1 MGDILEVPSPA
12 DFHVHLRQGTMSALV
27 TPHVALGGFKLAYV
41 MPNTKPPITS
51 TEQALAY
58 KKELQAIDPQTEY
71 MMTLYLSPELTPDEI
86 RRAKAAGIAGVKSYP
101 RGVTTNSDSGIE
113 SYEVYYPVF
122 EAMQEVDMVLN
133 LHGEIPSEARTN
145 TCVLNAE
152 PQFLPHLRTLHAAF
166 PRLRIVLEHATTRA
180 AVECVKELG
189 DTVACTI
196 TAHHLALT
204 VDDWAG
210 QSWHFCKPVAKYPD
224 DREAL
229 REENSRK
236 LAATIDENQ
245 RLGKQIVGL
254 REELERIHDGIT
266 ALKEGDKEK
275 VERHQAQ
282 NEWNQKVLGAIEKM
296 QKETKVLTP
305 ETFAQLSES
314 LAHLA
319 AFVELEERKNGF
331 HQTGDDDSRGVG
343 VMRALAMRLLE
354 VSGMEHART
363 EEAVHIKYEHQKPSP
378 QPTQQQSNTQDKKV
392 RHEIPIRREERTE
405 ETWMW

>member
-1 MGDILEVPSPA
+1 MFSETSRDSNVPS
-12 DFHVHLRQGTMSALV
+12 R
-27 TPHVALGGFKLAYV
+27 
-41 MPNTKPPITS
+41 
-51 TEQALAY
+51 
-58 KKELQAIDPQTEY
+58 
-71 MMTLYLSPELTPDEI
+71 
-86 RRAKAAGIAGVKSYP
+86 
-101 RGVTTNSDSGIE
+101 
-113 SYEVYYPVF
+113 
-122 EAMQEVDMVLN
+122 
-133 LHGEIPSEARTN
+133 SEAQQSLAPAMSLPTLVGQ
-145 TCVLNAE
+145 T
-152 PQFLPHLRTLHAAF
+152 PQRPGITHLLIFTGLFVPLVFLPYIPMRRHLLQQTRQIETLRSQLAN
-166 PRLRIVLEHATTRA
+166 
-180 AVECVKELG
+180 
-189 DTVACTI
+189 
-196 TAHHLALT
+196 HLS
-204 VDDWAG
+204 VI
-210 QSWHFCKPVAKYPD
+210 K
-224 DREAL
+224 
-229 REENSRK
+229 ENSRK

-254 REELERIHDGIT
+254 REELGRIHDGIT

-354 VSGMEHART
+354 VSGMEHARA